1 MDFRIL
7 GPLEV
12 LSDGQP
18 LDLGAQKQRAL
29 LALLLLDANQVVPT
43 ERAIGDLW
51 ELPPRTAQKALQV
64 YVSQLRKVLGPD
76 RLQTKP
82 PGYLLRIG
90 PEELDLAR
98 FEQLQA
104 EGRSHEALALWRGS
118 PLPEF
123 AHERFAQ
130 AEIARLEEL
139 RLGCLEERIDADL
152 AAGRQVEL
160 VAELESLV
168 TENPL
173 RERLRGQLMLAL
185 YRSGRQAEA
194 LEVYDDGRRR
204 LAEELGL
211 DPGRALHELHGAIL
225 RRDEVLDAPSSSQ
238 VSPAPVG
245 REESATAPVGTVTML
260 FTDIEGSTA
269 LVERLGEAYGDLRAD
284 HQRLLRAAFERHGGH
299 EIDTQGDAFCV
310 AFRRASD
317 AVLAAVEAQHAL
329 AGHSW
334 PDGVV
339 VRVRMGIH
347 TDEPSLAPEG
357 WYHGLGVVRAARICA
372 AGHGGQLLVSHA
384 TRSLIDEARLGVTAR
399 DLGEHRLKGLRRP
412 EHVHQIVAPGLDD
425 DFPPLRAIEGSAV
438 PLEGREEE
446 LAVAAQEALER
457 GSARPTL
464 GRWRWLI
471 AVGAV
476 LLAVSLALTLVRA
489 LGGGGS
495 HPVGLGPNMV
505 GVIDA
510 ASGKITAATPV
521 GDTPTAVAVGGGAA
535 WVLNSGEGTL
545 SRVDPKS
552 HKVLKTISAGPSAGD
567 LAVGRGSL
575 WVASGGSRLSEIDP
589 DSGVV
594 LRTIE
599 LPQSPNPLARSR
611 SASWVA
617 SDRAMVWAT
626 GDGTLLRVA
635 PARLPPRSAG
645 VCCDGVGIGY
655 GSVWVTDASGIS
667 RFDAR
672 TAARIGR
679 VRLPFNGSDLAA
691 GAGAVWVVDPNGN
704 SVWVID
710 PRTDQVVRTIGVGNN
725 PQGVVVGSGSIW
737 VATAAGAV
745 VRIDPKALRVEETI
759 PVGGTPAG
767 IAFGEGQVWV
777 TLD

>member
-82 PGYLLRIG
+82 PGYLLRVG

-118 PLPEF
+118 PLSEF

-139 RLGCLEERIDADL
+139 RLGCLEERIEADL
-152 AAGRQVEL
+152 AAGRHLEL

-211 DPGRALHELHGAIL
+211 DPGRALQELQGAIL
-225 RRDEVLDAPSSSQ
+225 RRDEALDALSFSH

-245 REESATAPVGTVTML
+245 REESRAAPVGTVTML

-284 HQRLLRAAFERHGGH
+284 HQRLLRAAFEQHRGH

-317 AVLAAVEAQHAL
+317 AVLAAVEAQRGL
-329 AGHSW
+329 AAHRW
-334 PDGVV
+334 PEGVE

-384 TRSLIDEARLGVTAR
+384 TRSLIDEARLGVTTR

-471 AVGAV
+471 VAGAL
-476 LLAVSLALTLVRA
+476 LLAASLAVTLVKA
-489 LGGGGS
+489 LGGEGG
-495 HPVGLGPNMV
+495 HPLTLGPNMV
-505 GVIDA
+505 GAIDA
-510 ASGKITAATPV
+510 VSGKITAATPV

-552 HKVLKTISAGPSAGD
+552 HEVLKTIAAGPAAAD
-567 LAVGRGSL
+567 VAVGRGSL
-575 WVASGGSRLSEIDP
+575 WVASAESRLSEIDP

-594 LRTIE
+594 LRTIA
-599 LPQSPNPLARSR
+599 LPGASNPLARGGSP
-611 SASWVA
+611 SWVA
-617 SDRAMVWAT
+617 SDRTKVWAT
-626 GDGTLLRVA
+626 GDGTLSRIE
-635 PARLPPRSAG
+635 PPRLPPIAAAG
-645 VCCDGVGIGY
+645 CCEGLGLGY
-655 GSVWVTDASGIS
+655 GSVWVTDTSGVG

-672 TAARIGR
+672 TGARIGR
-679 VRLPFNGSDLAA
+679 VRLPFHASDLAA
-691 GAGAVWVVDPNGN
+691 GAGAVWVVDPSGN

-710 PRTDQVVRTIGVGNN
+710 PRTDQVVRTIVVGSN
-725 PQGVVVGSGSIW
+725 PQGVAVGRGSIW

-745 VRIDPKALRVEETI
+745 VRIDPKALRVSDTI
-759 PVGGTPAG
+759 PVEGTPAG

-777 TLD
+777 SLD